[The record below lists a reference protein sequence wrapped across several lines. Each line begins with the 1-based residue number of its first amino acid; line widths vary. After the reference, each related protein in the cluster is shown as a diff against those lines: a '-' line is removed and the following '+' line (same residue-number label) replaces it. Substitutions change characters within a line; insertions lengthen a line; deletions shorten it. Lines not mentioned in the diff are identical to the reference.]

1 MSNWNTGDAMNAAIA
16 LWMYQDQKR
25 QADKDPKFTPV
36 PLTPEEQWRFDR
48 SKENYNYSPMRDY
61 VGQYSHQF
69 LQGMNNMSSP
79 NFTFTSPDLQ
89 KAGAQFAGGMT
100 MPKFDFSQ
108 MPQYWKPGYTAP
120 NRADAPGATTP
131 TATTPPKPAQNFGG
145 SGIGG
150 PGAMGGASPMGE
162 AQGQR
167 RPSGVPD
174 FGGWVGVGDGRQG
187 AGISGAPVDG
197 QGMGNMV
204 QRLGDAWTQF
214 RNSTPNWADIGISA
228 IVAGVA
234 GLAGLPAST
243 VYQFM
248 RRQLGPQGGAQGGAQ
263 GAPTPF
269 NNVNGGTS
277 EGYAG
282 GPSAPL
288 PTQPGSNYSGGEDFM
303 GAPSTWRKP

>member
-69 LQGMNNMSSP
+69 LQGMNNMASP

-120 NRADAPGATTP
+120 NRADMPGATPAAAKPPMAPPTP
-131 TATTPPKPAQNFGG
+131 GGSFGDFGG
-145 SGIGG
+145 SATAPTSLNDGKRIPSYVPQERDMTGGGI
-150 PGAMGGASPMGE
+150 
-162 AQGQR
+162 
-167 RPSGVPD
+167 
-174 FGGWVGVGDGRQG
+174 
-187 AGISGAPVDG
+187 AGPVDG
-197 QGMGNMV
+197 KGFGNMV

-234 GLAGLPAST
+234 GLSGLPSGT

-248 RRQLGPQGGAQGGAQ
+248 RRQLGPTGQTAPAPTGGDPT
-263 GAPTPF
+263 GAPP
-269 NNVNGGTS
+269 
-277 EGYAG
+277 
-282 GPSAPL
+282 
-288 PTQPGSNYSGGEDFM
+288 SGG
-303 GAPSTWRKP
+303 WRTP